1 MSQQEQKPQ
10 WFWCN
15 KHGDFAVRPICPEC
29 EHLGQAF
36 TSSVTPAPPEASH
49 RAIRD
54 VIDRFD
60 AELKRITNIN
70 VREDRPHTIPALT
83 AWSFVQDLRAAL
95 STGTETQEPTETPR
109 G

>member
-1 MSQQEQKPQ
+1 VDGIAQ
-10 WFWCN
+10 WP
-15 KHGDFAVRPICPEC
+15 HQPI
-29 EHLGQAF
+29 
-36 TSSVTPAPPEASH
+36 TRMSVTPPEASH

-95 STGTETQEPTETPR
+95 STGTETQEPQAK
-109 G
+109 